1 VEEMMGTG
9 QRWHVMEEMC
19 CTTPWRGGQKWP
31 ELLHMAEKHLKKHKE
46 NKGKNR

>member
-1 VEEMMGTG
+1 LARYGRNVLHNTLA
-9 QRWHVMEEMC
+9 
-19 CTTPWRGGQKWP
+19 GGQKWP